1 MWIYASPA
9 MLITEG
15 GKELFVL
22 ETFLRVVIENIPKAN
37 IESCNCLPAENTP
50 RIELEYYPCQ
60 PSPWPPDLIARGT
73 QAKRGKYGRPRQ
85 DDDRR

>member
-73 QAKRGKYGRPRQ
+73 QASMEDPDKTMTE
-85 DDDRR
+85 DDKQ